1 MPRRVSKMPKH
12 IVSELSPEQE
22 ILLPKYIEK
31 WQAIAT
37 LTQAIDREKVEA
49 VIRNA
54 YRASDFPEPEI
65 IFFSNPFAAIKE
77 ILGTKNFNTYLG
89 KDISSKFK
97 QRVFTHLYHL
107 IERQIDKPLFY
118 KLMNQINYPGYP
130 NHFDQYNN
138 PKAFHFPMGIQNCVK
153 IQIIKD
159 LDRADSNYLDLKY
172 SEILKLLDGLIIPT
186 NWSNSASMF
195 DFCISVLGLE
205 HDQKKWEVIQEL
217 MQYCGFIFLFENV
230 CIACDRPYKL
240 SFDQQNS
247 LHAEG
252 KYALEFIDGYGVY
265 AYHGGEPPEGK
276 RCKNN
281 EYIEPG
287 TRVKLL
293 HTGEYG
299 IVVHC
304 WYSDEISDFDCY
316 VAFFG
321 TSFPDRETHCRPYIF
336 RYAAVSLE
344 ILE

>member
-1 MPRRVSKMPKH
+1 
-12 IVSELSPEQE
+12 
-22 ILLPKYIEK
+22 
-31 WQAIAT
+31 
-37 LTQAIDREKVEA
+37 
-49 VIRNA
+49 
-54 YRASDFPEPEI
+54 
-65 IFFSNPFAAIKE
+65 
-77 ILGTKNFNTYLG
+77 
-89 KDISSKFK
+89 
-97 QRVFTHLYHL
+97 
-107 IERQIDKPLFY
+107 
-118 KLMNQINYPGYP
+118 
-130 NHFDQYNN
+130 
-138 PKAFHFPMGIQNCVK
+138 
-153 IQIIKD
+153 
-159 LDRADSNYLDLKY
+159 
-172 SEILKLLDGLIIPT
+172 
-186 NWSNSASMF
+186 
-195 DFCISVLGLE
+195 
-205 HDQKKWEVIQEL
+205 

-247 LHAEG
+247 LHGEG